1 MNLNT
6 ELARLYLERG
16 IIDEH
21 EMLSVVERSNEL
33 GISVDKY
40 MIETKK
46 YSEEEVYSALSEF
59 YCMPYV
65 QMEMLTPDPEIVHKY
80 SVSFLR
86 KNCVV
91 PITVDPSGTLVVAIG
106 RPYDAMSL
114 SAARLMHK
122 GRIEYI
128 LVSPGEIEKRLNS
141 TEAVISTENALDS
154 LEKEREKKFGE
165 GAIKY
170 FDGTI
175 VSADKAPDDEVSNA
189 PAVRLVDSIIREAIP
204 FRASDIH
211 IEPFEKIVRVRYR
224 IDGDLTDRVEFPIES
239 FPAIC
244 ARIKILSGI
253 DIAERRIP
261 QDGRINLSVDGK
273 EYDFRV
279 STLPTIFGEKFVIRI
294 LDKTSFGF
302 SRTDLGFSDEENK
315 VVDKI
320 LAHPHG
326 IVLLTGPTGCGKSTT
341 LYSFLQEINKPEVNI
356 VTVEDPIEYT
366 MSGINQTQ
374 VNVKATMTFAAA
386 LRSILRQDPD
396 VIMIGEIRD
405 EETAQI
411 ATRAAITGHLVFST
425 LHTNDAP
432 GAINRLVDMGVKSYL
447 VEDSLV
453 GVIAQRLVKRLC
465 PMCKMK
471 AATNVREMEM
481 LRITEPKAIFRPQG
495 CQYCNNSGYRGRIAV
510 HEIMYMTDKLRDIV
524 GKNLTAEEVREIA
537 KQEGMLTLW
546 ENCRNLVYEGTTSVS
561 ELMSLSME

>member
-1 MNLNT
+1 M
-6 ELARLYLERG
+6 
-16 IIDEH
+16 
-21 EMLSVVERSNEL
+21 
-33 GISVDKY
+33 
-40 MIETKK
+40 
-46 YSEEEVYSALSEF
+46 
-59 YCMPYV
+59 
-65 QMEMLTPDPEIVHKY
+65 
-80 SVSFLR
+80 
-86 KNCVV
+86 
-91 PITVDPSGTLVVAIG
+91 PITIDPSGTLVVAIG
-106 RPYDAMSL
+106 RPYDCMSL

-122 GRIEYI
+122 GRIEFI
-128 LVSPGEIEKRLNS
+128 LVSVADIEKRLSS
-141 TEAVISTENALDS
+141 TEAVRSIENALDS
-154 LEKEREKKFGE
+154 LEKEREKNFGE
-165 GAIKY
+165 GTLKY
-170 FDGTI
+170 LDGTI
-175 VSADKAPDDEVSNA
+175 VAAEKSDAEEVSNA
-189 PAVRLVDSIIREAIP
+189 PAVRLVDSIIKEAIP

-211 IEPFEKIVRVRYR
+211 IEPFEKTVRVRYR

-261 QDGRINLSVDGK
+261 QDGRINLSIDGK

-302 SRTDLGFSDEENK
+302 SRSDLGFSEEENK

-320 LAHPHG
+320 LEHPHG

-471 AATNVREMEM
+471 AATNSREMQM
-481 LRITEPKAIFRPQG
+481 LKITEPRTIFRPQG

-510 HEIMYMTDKLRDIV
+510 HEIMYMTDKLREIV
-524 GKNLTAEEVREIA
+524 GKNLTAEEVRDIA
-537 KQEGMLTLW
+537 KQEGMQTLW
-546 ENCRNLVYEGTTSVS
+546 ENCRNLVYDGTTSVS